1 MKLLLKV
8 TAVFE
13 GITGLA
19 LAVVPASV
27 IQLILGVSPAR
38 DASEMFSARIFGLV
52 LIAVAAACWLAK
64 NDIQESIMLKVIT
77 GYNILAMAGMLYE
90 ALVKGVSGVGLWPA
104 VLAHFVLLIWCV
116 FALVRRSGFRLK
128 PVIDKAD

>member
-27 IQLILGVSPAR
+27 IQLILGSSPAR
-38 DASEMFSARIFGLV
+38 DTSEMFSARIFGLV
-52 LIAVAAACWLAK
+52 LIVIAAACWLAK
-64 NDIQESIMLKVIT
+64 NDSQESIMLKVIT
-77 GYNILAMAGMLYE
+77 GYNILAMAGMLYA
-90 ALVKGVSGVGLWPA
+90 ALVTGVYGVGLWPA
-104 VLAHFVLLIWCV
+104 VLAHIVLLIWCV
-116 FALVRRSGFRLK
+116 FALVRRSRFRLK
-128 PVIDKAD
+128 PE